1 LAIEARAH
9 DESKLA
15 ASGPSIAWLL
25 RLRSWAL
32 ATQIAVGVSV
42 EAWLSFGL
50 PWTPLVV
57 VFCVEAVTNVALW
70 LWQRR
75 TAAVPERAIIAVMV
89 LDTLLLS
96 ALLVFTGGP
105 LNPFTFLYLV
115 HVALGALVLSP
126 VASWSLTAVT
136 LACYGALFFV
146 PSPPIGAHDPHAG
159 HGHAHARAPGAELEA
174 GMQIHVQGMWFACAV
189 TAVFVAGFI
198 HRVRA
203 SLRARDAELAR
214 AQAMRERQERVTA
227 MGQVAAGAAH
237 ELGTPLSTIA
247 VASRELARALEVAA
261 PEHVADALLIRAQ
274 VQRCQGI
281 LSQMQ
286 LGTGSQ
292 PGEAQRSEGVRAIV
306 ERALDEGEARARVRW
321 RDGLEDAS
329 VLVPVSAVVRAVRSL
344 VDNAL
349 WASPADAPVELSL
362 RRAGRFV
369 EIEIADHGEGM
380 SEDVLRRAG
389 EPFFTTREPG
399 VGMGLGLYLARN
411 LAEQLGGALV
421 LQSAPGEGT
430 RAILRLPA
438 QPVGE
443 RRGGVGGD
451 A

>member
-1 LAIEARAH
+1 
-9 DESKLA
+9 
-15 ASGPSIAWLL
+15 
-25 RLRSWAL
+25 
-32 ATQIAVGVSV
+32 
-42 EAWLSFGL
+42 
-50 PWTPLVV
+50 
-57 VFCVEAVTNVALW
+57 
-70 LWQRR
+70 
-75 TAAVPERAIIAVMV
+75 
-89 LDTLLLS
+89 
-96 ALLVFTGGP
+96 
-105 LNPFTFLYLV
+105 
-115 HVALGALVLSP
+115 
-126 VASWSLTAVT
+126 
-136 LACYGALFFV
+136 V